1 MTTMTAAIFYYGSPP
16 DEISHLLNRIWKEE
30 EDIRHMIYVKRIS
43 SRGNP
48 YIRGLIVSAD
58 NVIPLPPEF
67 ELNHLPE
74 ELIGQALQKFKDEIS
89 HEENGVEYFF
99 KLS

>member
-1 MTTMTAAIFYYGSPP
+1 MSSAIFYYGSPP

-30 EDIRHMIYVKRIS
+30 NVRHMIYVKRVS

-67 ELNHLPE
+67 EIRYLPE
-74 ELIGQALQKFKDEIS
+74 EQIKFSLEDFREEIA
-89 HEENGVEYFF
+89 HERNGTEY
-99 KLS
+99 S